1 MTFRGLRKQAVP
13 VVLLVLLG
21 TVSVFGQENAK
32 SDGVQ
37 VGLNVFRVGVNAEG
51 KEVLEPGDKVKPGEI
66 LEYQT
71 VYTNTGKEAV
81 SGLQAHLP
89 IPKEMIYAAGTAD
102 PVSVQ
107 ASLDG
112 TKYEN
117 VPLMRE
123 VKLRDGKTE
132 MREVPYEE
140 YRFLRWGL
148 GKLEPKQSVTTRA
161 RVRLGHE
168 VAVHPT
174 ESTVK
179 SGGASPKSEAAP

>member
-1 MTFRGLRKQAVP
+1 MFGQFRRQAVP
-13 VVLLVLLG
+13 VALLMLLG
-21 TVSVFGQENAK
+21 AASVFGQGNEK

-37 VGLNVFRVGVNAEG
+37 VSLSVFRVGANAEG
-51 KEVLEPGDKVKPGEI
+51 KEVLSPGEKAKPGEM

-71 VYTNTGKEAV
+71 TYTNMGKEAV
-81 SGLQAHLP
+81 SGLQAGLP
-89 IPKEMIYAAGTAD
+89 IPKETVYAAGTAD
-102 PVSVQ
+102 PASVQ

-112 TKYEN
+112 GKYEN

-123 VKLRDGKTE
+123 VKLPNGKTE

-161 RVRLGHE
+161 RVRVGHE
-168 VAVHPT
+168 VAAHPEGDT
-174 ESTVK
+174 
-179 SGGASPKSEAAP
+179 GGGVSQ